1 MVALDNAAI
10 SLRLAGFD
18 NLAFVIGIIELK
30 TVLGEQTNSRSSKMC
45 CNEIIRFNHTIN
57 TGTEKK
63 KTLDCDFKGRS
74 VMMQYSQVSWALQ
87 PL

>member
-1 MVALDNAAI
+1 MVALDNAPI
-10 SLRLAGFD
+10 CLRLAGFD
-18 NLAFVIGIIELK
+18 NLAFMIGIIELK

-45 CNEIIRFNHTIN
+45 CNKIIRFNHTIN
-57 TGTEKK
+57 TGTKEKK
-63 KTLDCDFKGRS
+63 HLICDFEGRS